1 MAVIVSTKT
10 CFPEHYYPQNTLL
23 TAAQEEWKRK
33 RASILKPL
41 EQFYTNVKVNGRYLS
56 WPLERYTEQTTF
68 EERNNAYIETA
79 LELGERTIC
88 ALLDQVQMSPQEIDQ
103 LTTISTTGIA
113 VPALDARLM
122 NRIPFSRGMKRL
134 PLFGLGCVG
143 GASGIARTADY
154 LQGHPDEAVI
164 LFAVELCSLTI
175 QRDDL
180 SMANLVAS
188 GLFGDGAAAVLMVG
202 DDHPRAQ
209 QATLAP
215 ALSAR
220 GTPVPRARGGS
231 ADERVQRAKPLPRV
245 IDSQSH
251 FFPETEHIMGW
262 DVTNSGFKVL
272 LSADIAQLAQ
282 SEVRPLMEAFLGK
295 HDLTITDIDHWLVHP
310 GGPKVIQALEDGLG
324 LPDEAL
330 MLSWESLAEAGNI
343 SSASVL
349 LILDMTMKRLQPK
362 PGERGVLMAMGPAFC
377 AELVLLQ
384 W

>member
-1 MAVIVSTKT
+1 TG
-10 CFPEHYYPQNTLL
+10 FPGHYYPQDTLL
-23 TAAQEEWKRK
+23 ATAQQEWKK
-33 RASILKPL
+33 MRASIVKPL
-41 EQFYTNVKVNGRYLS
+41 EQFYTNVKVNGRYLA
-56 WPLERYTEQTTF
+56 WPLESYKASTTF
-68 EERNNAYIETA
+68 EERNDAYIETA
-79 LELGERTIC
+79 LALGEQTIC
-88 ALLDQVQMSPQEIDQ
+88 ALLDDVQMEPQEIDQ
-103 LTTISTTGIA
+103 LITVSTTGIA

-143 GASGIARTADY
+143 GAAGIARTADY

-202 DDHPRAQ
+202 DEHPRAQ
-209 QATLAP
+209 RAQAT
-215 ALSAR
+215 
-220 GTPVPRARGGS
+220 
-231 ADERVQRAKPLPRV
+231 PRV
-245 IDSQSH
+245 VDAQSH

-262 DVTNSGFKVL
+262 DMTNSGFKVL
-272 LSADIAQLAQ
+272 LSADIAGLAQ
-282 SEVRPLMEAFLGK
+282 SEVRPIMEAFLGK
-295 HDLTITDIDHWLVHP
+295 HELTIADIDHWLVHP
-310 GGPKVIQALEDGLG
+310 GGPKVIEALEDGLG
-324 LPDEAL
+324 LPDKAL
-330 MLSWESLAEAGNI
+330 TLSWETLEEVGNI

-349 LILDMTMKRLQPK
+349 IILDKFLKRTQPK
-362 PGERGVLMAMGPAFC
+362 PDQYGVLMAMGPAFS

>member
-1 MAVIVSTKT
+1 MSVIVSATT
-10 CFPEHYYPQNTLL
+10 GFPEHYYPQKALL
-23 TAAQEEWKRK
+23 AAAQDEWARMRK
-33 RASILKPL
+33 RASISKAL
-41 EQFYTNVKVNGRYLS
+41 ERFYTNVKVKGRYLS
-56 WPLERYTEQTTF
+56 WPLERYKNPTTF
-68 EERNNAYIETA
+68 EERNDAYIETA
-79 LELGERTIC
+79 LQLGEQTIC
-88 ALLDQVQMSPQEIDQ
+88 ALLDQVQVSPQEIDQ
-103 LTTISTTGIA
+103 LTAISTTGIA
-113 VPALDARLM
+113 VPSLDARLM
-122 NRIPFSRGMKRL
+122 NRIPFSRDMKRV

-143 GASGIARTADY
+143 GAAGIARTADY

-188 GLFGDGAAAVLMVG
+188 GLFGDGAAAVLMAG
-202 DDHPRAQ
+202 DKHPLAQ
-209 QATLAP
+209 P
-215 ALSAR
+215 
-220 GTPVPRARGGS
+220 G
-231 ADERVQRAKPLPRV
+231 LPRV
-245 IDSQSH
+245 IDSQSQ

-262 DVTNSGFKVL
+262 DVTNSGFKVM

-282 SEVRPLMEAFLGK
+282 SEVRPILEAFLAR
-295 HDLTITDIDHWLVHP
+295 HDLTISEIDYWLVHP

-330 MLSWESLAEAGNI
+330 TLSWESLAEAGNI

-349 LILDMTMKRLQPK
+349 VILEKFMKRLQPK
-362 PGERGVLMAMGPAFC
+362 RGEYGVLMAMGPAFC

>member
-1 MAVIVSTKT
+1 MPVIVSTKT
-10 CFPEHYYPQNTLL
+10 GFPEHYYPQNSLL
-23 TAAQEEWKRK
+23 SAAQQQVNKLK
-33 RASILKPL
+33 RASLLRPL
-41 EQFYTNVKVNGRYLS
+41 EQFYTNVKVKGRYLA
-56 WPLERYTEQTTF
+56 WPLEHYTEQTTF

-79 LELGERTIC
+79 LELGEQAIC
-88 ALLDQVQMSPQEIDQ
+88 ALLDDTQMSPQEIDQ
-103 LTTISTTGIA
+103 LSIVSTTGVA

-134 PLFGLGCVG
+134 PLFGLGCLG
-143 GASGIARTADY
+143 GAAGIARTADY
-154 LQGHPDEAVI
+154 LQGHPAEAVI

-180 SMANLVAS
+180 SLANLVAS

-202 DDHPRAQ
+202 DDHP
-209 QATLAP
+209 L
-215 ALSAR
+215 
-220 GTPVPRARGGS
+220 
-231 ADERVQRAKPLPRV
+231 AKPGLPRV

-262 DVTNSGFKVL
+262 AVTNSGFKVM

-282 SEVRPLMEAFLGK
+282 TQVRPIMEAFLGRHK
-295 HDLTITDIDHWLVHP
+295 LTITDIDHWLVHP

-330 MLSWESLAEAGNI
+330 SLSWETLAEAGNV

-349 LILDMTMKRLQPK
+349 VILDKFMKRAPSGK
-362 PGERGVLMAMGPAFC
+362 PGEHGVLMAMGPGFS
-377 AELVLLQ
+377 AELVLLR

>member
-1 MAVIVSTKT
+1 MEFWRVSGVIAFGEFQKGIGMPVIVSATT
-10 CFPEHYYPQNTLL
+10 GFPEHYYPQDTLL
-23 TAAQEEWKRK
+23 ATAQEEWKVK
-33 RASILKPL
+33 RPSIVKPL

-56 WPLERYTEQTTF
+56 WPLERYKTPTTF

-79 LELGERTIC
+79 LALGESTIC
-88 ALLDQVQMSPQEIDQ
+88 ALLDQMQMSPQEIDQ
-103 LTTISTTGIA
+103 LTVISTTGIA
-113 VPALDARLM
+113 VPSLDARLM
-122 NRIPFSRGMKRL
+122 NRIPFSPGMKRL
-134 PLFGLGCVG
+134 PLFGLGCAG
-143 GASGIARTADY
+143 GAAGIARTADY
-154 LQGHPDEAVI
+154 LQGHPEEAVI

-202 DDHPRAQ
+202 DDHPRA
-209 QATLAP
+209 
-215 ALSAR
+215 
-220 GTPVPRARGGS
+220 
-231 ADERVQRAKPLPRV
+231 KPGLPRV

-262 DVTNSGFKVL
+262 DVTNSGFKVM
-272 LSADIAQLAQ
+272 LSADIAGLAQ
-282 SEVRPLMEAFLGK
+282 SEVRPLMEAFLSR
-295 HDLTITDIDHWLVHP
+295 HHMTIADIDHWLVHP
-310 GGPKVIQALEDGLG
+310 GGPRVIQALGDGLS

-330 MLSWESLAEAGNI
+330 RLSWETLAEVGNV

-349 LILDMTMKRLQPK
+349 LILEKTLKRSQPQT
-362 PGERGVLMAMGPAFC
+362 GEFGMLMAMGPAFC

>member
-1 MAVIVSTKT
+1 MPVILSTT
-10 CFPEHYYPQNTLL
+10 TGFPEHYYPQKTLL
-23 TAAQEEWKRK
+23 AAAQEEWASK

-56 WPLERYTEQTTF
+56 WTLERYRQPNTF
-68 EERNNAYIETA
+68 EERNDAYIETA
-79 LELGERTIC
+79 LALGEGTIC
-88 ALLDQVQMSPQEIDQ
+88 ALLDDVQMSPQEIDQ
-103 LTTISTTGIA
+103 LTVVSTTGIA
-113 VPALDARLM
+113 VPSLDARLM

-143 GASGIARTADY
+143 GVAGIARTADY

-188 GLFGDGAAAVLMVG
+188 GLFGDGAAAVLMAG

-209 QATLAP
+209 
-215 ALSAR
+215 
-220 GTPVPRARGGS
+220 
-231 ADERVQRAKPLPRV
+231 RAKPMPRV
-245 IDSQSH
+245 IDSQSQ

-262 DVTNSGFKVL
+262 EVTNGGFKVL
-272 LSADIAQLAQ
+272 LSADIAGLAR
-282 SEVRPLMEAFLGK
+282 SEVRPSMEAFLGRQ
-295 HDLTITDIDHWLVHP
+295 DLSIADIDHWLVHP
-310 GGPKVIQALEDGLG
+310 GGPRVIQALQEGLG

-330 MLSWESLAEAGNI
+330 TPSWETLAEVGNI

-349 LILDMTMKRLQPK
+349 LILDKFMKRLQPT

>member
-1 MAVIVSTKT
+1 MAVIVSATT
-10 CFPEHYYPQNTLL
+10 GFPEHYYPQEALL
-23 TAAQEEWKRK
+23 AAAQEEWTRK

-41 EQFYTNVKVNGRYLS
+41 EQFYTNVKVKGRYLA
-56 WPLERYTEQTTF
+56 WPLERYKKPTTF

-79 LELGERTIC
+79 LELGEQTIC
-88 ALLDQVQMSPQEIDQ
+88 ALLDQVQLNPQEIDQ

-113 VPALDARLM
+113 VPSLDARLM
-122 NRIPFSRGMKRL
+122 NRIPFSRGMKHL
-134 PLFGLGCVG
+134 PLFGLGCLG
-143 GASGIARTADY
+143 GAAGIARTADY
-154 LQGHPDEAVI
+154 LQGHPEESVI

-202 DDHPRAQ
+202 DDHPRAKRMQ
-209 QATLAP
+209 P
-215 ALSAR
+215 M
-220 GTPVPRARGGS
+220 
-231 ADERVQRAKPLPRV
+231 PRV

-272 LSADIAQLAQ
+272 LSADIAGLAQ
-282 SEVRPLMEAFLGK
+282 SEVRPIMEAFLGR

-310 GGPKVIQALEDGLG
+310 GGPRVIQALADGLG
-324 LPDEAL
+324 LPNEAL
-330 MLSWESLAEAGNI
+330 ALSWETLAEAGNI

-349 LILDMTMKRLQPK
+349 VILDKFMKRLQPK
-362 PGERGVLMAMGPAFC
+362 PGAYGVLMAMGPAFS

>member
-1 MAVIVSTKT
+1 MSVIVSTKIG
-10 CFPEHYYPQNTLL
+10 FPEHYYPQEALL
-23 TAAQEEWKRK
+23 TAAQEAWKPK
-33 RASILKPL
+33 RASIVKPL

-56 WPLERYTEQTTF
+56 WPLERYAQPATF

-79 LELGERTIC
+79 LELGEQTIC
-88 ALLDQVQMSPQEIDQ
+88 ALLEHVQISPQEIDQ

-122 NRIPFSRGMKRL
+122 NRIPFSHGMKRL
-134 PLFGLGCVG
+134 PLFGLGCLG
-143 GASGIARTADY
+143 GAAGIARTADY
-154 LQGHPDEAVI
+154 LQGHPQDAVI

-180 SMANLVAS
+180 SLANLVAS

-202 DDHPRAQ
+202 NDHPLARRAEPM
-209 QATLAP
+209 L
-215 ALSAR
+215 
-220 GTPVPRARGGS
+220 
-231 ADERVQRAKPLPRV
+231 RVVA
-245 IDSQSH
+245 SQSQ

-272 LSADIAQLAQ
+272 LSADIAQLAR
-282 SEVRPLMEAFLGK
+282 SEVRPSLEAFLSR
-295 HDLTITDIDHWLVHP
+295 HELTIADIDHWLVHP
-310 GGPKVIQALEDGLG
+310 GGPRVIQALADGLR

-330 MLSWESLAEAGNI
+330 SLSWECLAEAGNI

-349 LILDMTMKRLQPK
+349 LILDKAMKRSPFGK
-362 PGERGVLMAMGPAFC
+362 PGEYGVLMAMGPAFS

>member
-1 MAVIVSTKT
+1 MSVIVSTKT
-10 CFPEHYYPQNTLL
+10 CFPEHYYPQTTLL
-23 TAAQEEWKRK
+23 AAAQEEWEPK

-41 EQFYTNVKVNGRYLS
+41 EQFYTNVKVDGRYLS
-56 WPLERYTEQTTF
+56 WPLERYKTPTTF

-79 LELGERTIC
+79 LVLGEQTIC
-88 ALLDQVQMSPQEIDQ
+88 TLMDQLQMSPQEIDQ
-103 LTTISTTGIA
+103 LTVVSTTGIA

-134 PLFGLGCVG
+134 PLFGLGCLG
-143 GASGIARTADY
+143 GAAGIARTADY
-154 LQGHPDEAVI
+154 LQGHPREAVI

-188 GLFGDGAAAVLMVG
+188 GLFGDGAAALLMVG
-202 DDHPRAQ
+202 DDHPRAK
-209 QATLAP
+209 T
-215 ALSAR
+215 
-220 GTPVPRARGGS
+220 GM
-231 ADERVQRAKPLPRV
+231 PRV

-272 LSADIAQLAQ
+272 LSADIATLAQ
-282 SEVRPLMEAFLGK
+282 SEVRPILDAFLSK
-295 HDLTITDIDHWLVHP
+295 HELTIASIDHWLVHP
-310 GGPKVIQALEDGLG
+310 GGPRVIQALQAGLG
-324 LPDEAL
+324 LPDQAL
-330 MLSWESLAEAGNI
+330 ALSWETLAEAGNV

-349 LILDMTMKRLQPK
+349 VILEKFMKRSQPK
-362 PGERGVLMAMGPAFC
+362 PGAWGVLMAMGPAFS

>member
-1 MAVIVSTKT
+1 MAVIVSATT
-10 CFPEHYYPQNTLL
+10 GFPEHYYPQEALL
-23 TAAQEEWKRK
+23 AAAQEEWTRK

-41 EQFYTNVKVNGRYLS
+41 EQFYTNVKVKGRYLA
-56 WPLERYTEQTTF
+56 WPLERYKKPTTF

-79 LELGERTIC
+79 LELGEQTIC
-88 ALLDQVQMSPQEIDQ
+88 ALLDQVQLSPQEIDQ

-113 VPALDARLM
+113 VPSLDARLM

-134 PLFGLGCVG
+134 PLFGLGCLG
-143 GASGIARTADY
+143 GAAGIARTADH
-154 LQGHPDEAVI
+154 LQGHSDEAVI

-202 DDHPRAQ
+202 DDHPRA
-209 QATLAP
+209 
-215 ALSAR
+215 
-220 GTPVPRARGGS
+220 RAG
-231 ADERVQRAKPLPRV
+231 LPRV

-262 DVTNSGFKVL
+262 DVTNSGFKVR
-272 LSADIAQLAQ
+272 LSADIAQLAK
-282 SEVRPLMEAFLGK
+282 SEVRPCMEVFLRR
-295 HDLTITDIDHWLVHP
+295 HNLTIAEIDHWLVHP
-310 GGPKVIQALEDGLG
+310 GGPKVIRALEDGLG
-324 LPDEAL
+324 LPEEAL
-330 MLSWESLAEAGNI
+330 ALSWETLAEAGNI

-349 LILDMTMKRLQPK
+349 VILDKFMKRLQPK
-362 PGERGVLMAMGPAFC
+362 PGEYGLLMAMGPAFS
-377 AELVLLQ
+377 AEMVLLQ

>member
-1 MAVIVSTKT
+1 MSVIVSTKT
-10 CFPEHYYPQNTLL
+10 GFPEHYYSQNTLL
-23 TAAQEEWKRK
+23 TAAQQEWKKK
-33 RASILKPL
+33 RASIVKPL
-41 EQFYTNVKVNGRYLS
+41 EQFYTNVKVEGRYLA
-56 WPLERYTEQTTF
+56 WPLERYKKPATF

-79 LELGERTIC
+79 LELGKRTIC

-122 NRIPFSRGMKRL
+122 NRIPFSRVMKRL

-143 GASGIARTADY
+143 GAAGIARTADY

-164 LFAVELCSLTI
+164 VFAVELCSLTI

-209 QATLAP
+209 
-215 ALSAR
+215 
-220 GTPVPRARGGS
+220 RAQPGM
-231 ADERVQRAKPLPRV
+231 PRV
-245 IDSQSH
+245 IDSQSQ

-272 LSADIAQLAQ
+272 LSADIASLAQ
-282 SEVRPLMEAFLGK
+282 SEVRPIMEAFLGR
-295 HDLTITDIDHWLVHP
+295 HDLTIADIDHWLVHP

-324 LPDEAL
+324 LADEAL
-330 MLSWESLAEAGNI
+330 TLSWESLAEAGNI

-349 LILDMTMKRLQPK
+349 LILDKTMKRLQPK
-362 PGERGVLMAMGPAFC
+362 PGEYGVLMAMGPAFC